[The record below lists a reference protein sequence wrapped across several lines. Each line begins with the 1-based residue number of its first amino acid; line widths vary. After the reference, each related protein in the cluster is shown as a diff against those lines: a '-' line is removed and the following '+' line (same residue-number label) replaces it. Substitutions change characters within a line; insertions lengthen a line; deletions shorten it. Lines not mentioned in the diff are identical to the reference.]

1 MEHTHRTPDLVVDM
15 IIRNKEGRVYLIKP
29 GNKYFNTVW
38 AFPGGHV
45 EYGETVEDAARRE
58 AKEET
63 GLDTEIVTI
72 LGVYSDPKRD
82 PRAHKTSVAFILDA
96 VGGVAKAADDA
107 IAGRWV
113 DPMEA
118 PDVMAY
124 DHRTIMTDYIEWL
137 CSGGTFWS
145 TMPRVTL
152 QRSEALF

>member
-1 MEHTHRTPDLVVDM
+1 MERTHRTPDLVVDM

-72 LGVYSDPKRD
+72 LGSTRTLKETP
-82 PRAHKTSVAFILDA
+82 
-96 VGGVAKAADDA
+96 
-107 IAGRWV
+107 GRIRQV
-113 DPMEA
+113 
-118 PDVMAY
+118 
-124 DHRTIMTDYIEWL
+124 
-137 CSGGTFWS
+137 
-145 TMPRVTL
+145 
-152 QRSEALF
+152 